1 MNIDFNQIIQKKLT
15 QMEDEGIIQKK
26 IEDALEK
33 SIMDAIDSQ
42 LGSYSFKNALGKQM
56 EDGISQV
63 AKDCGLS
70 AYNGFIAEKVKA
82 ILSGI
87 VSDDL
92 GKKIETA
99 VSGVL
104 VQRYDGIKLSDIFKR
119 YREHVMDNTNDSE
132 KYDRQEFTMDLDAH
146 EGYSGDFTHYTCK
159 FSPNSD
165 YDPDDS
171 DSIEIRFCQYKD
183 EPCSISSL
191 TMGGL
196 DMSKTLNIGYLD
208 QFDQFLV
215 NLLLNKTKII
225 MDVDSAQD
233 AAEDNAYIDY

>member
-1 MNIDFNQIIQKKLT
+1 MNIDFSQVVQQKLA
-15 QMEDEGIIQKK
+15 QMEDEGVIQKK

-33 SIMDAIDSQ
+33 SIMDAIDFQ
-42 LGSYSFKNALGKQM
+42 LGAYSFKSALGKQM
-56 EDGISQV
+56 EDGISQL

-119 YREHVMDNTNDSE
+119 YREHVMDSTDDSQ
-132 KYDRQEFTMDLDAH
+132 KYDRQEFTMEL
-146 EGYSGDFTHYTCK
+146 EENLGYSGNFTHYTCK
-159 FSPNSD
+159 FSPEPD

-183 EPCSISSL
+183 EPCNISSL

-196 DMSKTLNIGYLD
+196 DMSKTLSIGYLD
-208 QFDQFLV
+208 PFDQFLA
-215 NLLLNKTKII
+215 NLFLNKTKII
-225 MDVDSAQD
+225 MDADD
-233 AAEDNAYIDY
+233 AADAADDKAYIDY